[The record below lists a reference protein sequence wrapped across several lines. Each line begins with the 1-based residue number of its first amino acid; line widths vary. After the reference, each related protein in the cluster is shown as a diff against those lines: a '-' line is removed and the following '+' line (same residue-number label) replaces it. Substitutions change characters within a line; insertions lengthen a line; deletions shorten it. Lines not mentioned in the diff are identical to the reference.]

1 MCKICDSNGTTHDTY
16 HTHKMSSEGQAWISK
31 LTNGI
36 NLDTNQETPIPKF
49 AGSAGKKVIIRGG
62 NILTMDDQLGDYAG
76 GDLLIEGNKIIEIGY
91 NLVAEDAE
99 IIDAR
104 GKIVMP
110 GFIDTHHH
118 QFETAL
124 RSSLVNGML
133 VDDGTEHGKIN
144 YLSHIL
150 GKLAPVY
157 RPEDVYASELFGS
170 LSQLDAGVTTVLD
183 VSQIHHSP
191 EHTDAAIEAL
201 KDAGRRSVLG
211 YFEGSGE
218 GYKYPEDA
226 YRVRQQHF
234 SSNDQLVTMAMGGE
248 VYLPNWERAWEIAKD
263 LDLNIA
269 LHVVGSMG
277 MAEHMEKIATS
288 GLLTDRH
295 LLIHMTG
302 MSDLTWKAASDA
314 GSKVSLAVPIEMT
327 MRHGIPPIQKTLA
340 MGMLPSFSTDV
351 ECTLTADFFTQ
362 MRSALTLQRG
372 LIHER
377 ALAGEQGL
385 PALLTARDV
394 IRFATVGGAEALGM
408 GHRVGSLSIGKAA
421 DIILLDSEAL
431 NVAPLN
437 NVPGAVVSLM
447 ERNNVDTVIVDGQ
460 IKKWKGLLVGVD
472 LPKLTAAITE
482 SRNNIYSRAGI
493 KTNLFD

>member
-1 MCKICDSNGTTHDTY
+1 MCKMCESNSNNQGENHI
-16 HTHKMSSEGQAWISK
+16 HKLSSEGQAWISK
-31 LTNGI
+31 LTVGV
-36 NLDTNQETPIPKF
+36 TSQTSSKAEKPRF
-49 AGSAGKKVIIRGG
+49 AGHPGKKVVIRGG
-62 NILTMDDQLGDYAG
+62 NILTMDDSLGDFEG
-76 GDLLIEGNKIIEIGY
+76 GDLLIEGNKIVAIGY
-91 NLVAEDAE
+91 NLDIQDAE
-99 IIDAR
+99 VIDAK

-133 VDDGTEHGKIN
+133 VDDGTEQGKIN

-157 RPEDVYASELFGS
+157 LPEDVYTSELFGS

-201 KDAGRRSVLG
+201 RDSGRRSVLG

-226 YRVRQQHF
+226 YRVRQRYF
-234 SSNDQLVTMAMGGE
+234 SSDDQLVTMAMGGE
-248 VYLPNWERAWEIAKD
+248 VYLPNWERAWQIAKE
-263 LDLNIA
+263 LDLNVA

-288 GLLTDRH
+288 GMLTDRH

-302 MSDLTWKAASDA
+302 MSDLTWTAARDA
-314 GSKVSLAVPIEMT
+314 GAKVSLAVPIEMT
-327 MRHGIPPIQKTLA
+327 MRHGTPPIQKTLE
-340 MGMLPSFSTDV
+340 MGMLPSFSSDV

-372 LIHER
+372 QIHER

-385 PALLTARDV
+385 PPLLTARDV

-408 GHRVGSLSIGKAA
+408 SHRVGSLSVGKSA
-421 DIILLDSEAL
+421 DVLLLDAEAL

-460 IKKWKGLLVGVD
+460 IKKWKGILVGIDV
-472 LPKLTAAITE
+472 PKLTAAITE
-482 SRNNIYSRAGI
+482 SRNNIFSRAGI
-493 KTNLFD
+493 QPSLFD

>member
-1 MCKICDSNGTTHDTY
+1 MCKICDSVRDNQHSI
-16 HTHKMSSEGQAWISK
+16 HKQSNAGQAWINSLTSSVDKVVNNSVQMPAHAGNPGSK
-31 LTNGI
+31 VL
-36 NLDTNQETPIPKF
+36 
-49 AGSAGKKVIIRGG
+49 IRGG
-62 NILTMDDQLGDYAG
+62 NILTMDDQLGDFEG
-76 GDLLIEGNKIIEIGY
+76 GDLLIEGNKIVAIGY
-91 NLVAEDAE
+91 NLDATGAEV
-99 IIDAR
+99 IDAK

-124 RSSLVNGML
+124 RSTLVNGML
-133 VDDGTEHGKIN
+133 VDDGTEQGKIN

-150 GKLAPVY
+150 GKFAPAY

-191 EHTDAAIEAL
+191 EHTDAAVEAL

-211 YFEGSGE
+211 YFEGHGE
-218 GYKYPEDA
+218 GYQYPEDA
-226 YRVRQQHF
+226 YRVRERHF

-248 VYLPNWERAWEIAKD
+248 VYLPTWERAWQIAKD
-263 LDLNIA
+263 LDLNVA

-277 MAEHMEKIATS
+277 MAEHMERIATS

-302 MSDLTWKAASDA
+302 MSDVTWAAARDA

-327 MRHGIPPIQKTLA
+327 MRHGTPPIQKTLE
-340 MGMLPSFSTDV
+340 MGMLPSFSSDV

-372 LIHER
+372 QIHER
-377 ALAGEQGL
+377 ALAGEQDL

-394 IRFATVGGAEALGM
+394 IRFATVGGAEALGLS
-408 GHRVGSLSIGKAA
+408 HRVGSLSVGKAA
-421 DIILLDSEAL
+421 DILLLDSEAL

-460 IKKWKGLLVGVD
+460 IKKWKGHLIGVD
-472 LPKLTAAITE
+472 IPRLTAAITE
-482 SRNNIYSRAGI
+482 SRNNIFSRAGI
-493 KTNLFD
+493 KPGLFD

>member
-1 MCKICDSNGTTHDTY
+1 MCKICDTINAA
-16 HTHKMSSEGQAWISK
+16 HKGISDNKFGAEGQAWLSK
-31 LTNGI
+31 LSGGI
-36 NLDTNQETPIPKF
+36 SSQASHALEKPKF
-49 AGSAGKKVIIRGG
+49 AGHANKKVIIRGG
-62 NILTMDDQLGDYAG
+62 NILTMDDSLGDFEG
-76 GDLLIEGNKIIEIGY
+76 GDVLIEGNKIIAVGY
-91 NLVAEDAE
+91 NLDVQDAE
-99 IIDAR
+99 IIDAK

-133 VDDGTEHGKIN
+133 VGDGTEEGKIN

-150 GKLAPVY
+150 GSFAPVY
-157 RPEDVYASELFGS
+157 RPEDVYISELYGS

-191 EHTDAAIEAL
+191 EHTDAAVEAL

-218 GYKYPEDA
+218 DYKYPEDA
-226 YRVRQQHF
+226 YRLRERYF

-248 VYLPNWERAWEIAKD
+248 VYLPNWERSWEIAKD
-263 LDLNIA
+263 LDLHVA

-277 MAEHMEKIATS
+277 MAEHMEKIATN
-288 GLLTDRH
+288 GMLTDRH

-302 MSDLTWKAASDA
+302 MSDVTWSAARDA

-327 MRHGIPPIQKTLA
+327 MRHGTPPIQKTLE
-340 MGMLPSFSTDV
+340 MGMLPSFSSDV

-372 LIHER
+372 QIHER

-385 PALLTARDV
+385 PPLLTARDV

-408 GHRVGSLSIGKAA
+408 RHRVGSLSIGKSA
-421 DIILLDSEAL
+421 DIILLDAEAL

-437 NVPGAVVSLM
+437 NVPGAVVGLM
-447 ERNNVDTVIVDGQ
+447 ERNNVETVIVDGQ
-460 IKKWKGLLVGVD
+460 IKKWKGSLVGIDV
-472 LPKLTAAITE
+472 PKLTSAITE
-482 SRNNIYSRAGI
+482 SRNNIFSRAGVE
-493 KTNLFD
+493 KNLFN